1 MKKKICIVTGTRA
14 DFGHYNSVLKVLRN
28 SFDVSLIVCGMHL
41 TEYYGCTIEEVE
53 KTNVRIADKI
63 DFIFESNTLT
73 SMSRSVGV
81 AVLGI
86 TQTLEREHPDILML
100 LGDRGEMIAGAIAAA
115 YMNIPIAHLHG
126 GEISGSV
133 DNSIRHAITKLA
145 HIHLVPH
152 EEAKNYVLKIGEN
165 PKYVFN
171 VGAPSLDTIS
181 NLKEVEKKAFYK
193 KYSLDLNESYILFV
207 LHPDTHDF
215 ESIDIRIAII
225 SEWFKKTRMQTIW
238 IKSNSDCE
246 GKIINNHFDMFSKRG
261 DHFKGYSNLPYPDY
275 LNLMK
280 NARLMIGNS
289 SSGIIE
295 APSFKLPVINLG
307 NRQKDRIRAKNVLDV
322 GFNLNEIDNAYKKIM
337 ENENFRKT
345 LRSVK
350 NPYGE
355 GGSAKKILNVLVGL
369 SDRKTLINSK
379 YF

>member
-1 MKKKICIVTGTRA
+1 MTGTRA
-14 DFGHYNSVLKVLRN
+14 DFGHYSSVLKVLRN

-193 KYSLDLNESYILFV
+193 KYTLDLNESYILFV
-207 LHPDTHDF
+207 FHPDTHDF
-215 ESIDIRIAII
+215 EPIDIRIAII
-225 SEWFKKTRMQTIW
+225 SEWLKKTRMKTIW

-261 DHFKGYSNLPYPDY
+261 DQFKGYSNLPYPDY

-307 NRQKDRIRAKNVLDV
+307 NRQKDRIRAENVLDV

-355 GGSAKKILNVLVGL
+355 GDSARKILDVLVGL

-379 YF
+379 HF